1 VLIYIIIKQAKRF
14 VMIDYSD
21 QDNQYLSPF
30 HGKAIALDVADKY
43 APFPS
48 LFIIHEMCVRGYH
61 PFHGTHPVVPNDNAI
76 EWQDWVKTSGVW
88 DNTRSQF
95 RRHGHH
101 GGGAPGLPQIQSM
114 TPINTSGGSASGT
127 RHLELDE
134 KVIADILAVTRAMAL
149 WKECEIEGTRWIG
162 TAEENK
168 EKYLSISQ
176 VS

>member
-1 VLIYIIIKQAKRF
+1 
-14 VMIDYSD
+14 MIDYSD

-48 LFIIHEMCVRGYH
+48 LFIIHEMCVCGYH